1 MNQID
6 CMQWEETLREYLGRI
21 ENELAEVRKAK
32 YELYNMQRQLQE
44 GSFKGRYERDEDT
57 IIISAPNII
66 IGNVDKQGNLLSKPS
81 RVIIRSNDIDL
92 EGVGTCNDGAVAG
105 GSVVTR
111 ARYVNVQTVDPG
123 PDGREC
129 VAFPDSTFSVQSASV
144 SLLAEEIGDDNADNA
159 DNANYIAQNGG
170 VFTLKTAS
178 PVGTITL
185 AAEKNINVSSV
196 KAKAAE
202 GKDLSAVIGQLDQK
216 ATDAGNA
223 ANQNIT
229 AIADTIK
236 RLSTNEDDKELS
248 LIGKLG
254 ENADSFALRTGLY
267 KYDERSQVTKE
278 IALDMTKNISQ
289 CITNLST
296 KAEAKRIKEYLEIRN
311 EKLTTLNTD
320 YDKKAT
326 GATVNINAENVNI
339 STRGADGKVR
349 TNEGNGVKIVSQN
362 TEIVAQ
368 EGTKTIEKSTLKV
381 IAHDVKIDTSE
392 YTYKQEGEKYVP
404 ESSKSTGNIEINSF
418 KVFMTSQD
426 RTYDTKSG
434 EIKTTELTPNSYIWQ
449 NSGDIYLDMCKQA
462 DGVAEGNC
470 VITSKNI
477 FIGAC
482 NLDKQNHQ
490 AGVLTSGGQVVI
502 TGENVFAG
510 TYEDRACNSVVVRS
524 KNSFLTGHEE
534 VDIYK
539 DSGATKDKGTALSG
553 SLLKI
558 NADVAMKCT
567 NLTTVADSHNLW
579 GVTTVHGD
587 FKSTC
592 KIDCSYLNA
601 TTAIYG
607 PNLSDNAKTMA
618 IEVKEKIPPLD
629 VNQKIPE
636 IAVAEANA
644 AKDDKKDGEDGGG
657 GGVNSKTA

>member
-44 GSFKGRYERDEDT
+44 GSFRGRYERDEDT

-66 IGNVDKQGNLLSKPS
+66 IGNVDKQGNLLDKQS
-81 RVIIRSNDIDL
+81 RVIIRSNGIDL
-92 EGVGTCNDGAVAG
+92 EGVGTCDGGTVAG

-144 SLLAEEIGDDNADNA
+144 SLLAEEIGDNNAKKSDKIN
-159 DNANYIAQNGG
+159 NNGG
-170 VFTLKTAS
+170 VFTLKTGH

-185 AAEKNINVSSV
+185 AAEQTINVSSV

-202 GKDLSAVIGQLDQK
+202 GKGLSTVIGDLDKK

-223 ANQNIT
+223 ANNNIT
-229 AIADTIK
+229 AIADSIK
-236 RLSTNEDDKELS
+236 SLSTNEDDKELS

-267 KYDERSQVTKE
+267 KYDERSQVTKV
-278 IALDMTKNISQ
+278 IALEMAQNISQ

-392 YTYKQEGEKYVP
+392 YTYKQDGEKYVP

-482 NLDKQNHQ
+482 NLDKQKHQ

-567 NLTTVADSHNLW
+567 NLTTVAESHNLW

-607 PNLSDNAKTMA
+607 PNLSDNAKTIA
-618 IEVKEKIPPLD
+618 QASIKESIPSLETGT
-629 VNQKIPE
+629 QIPN
-636 IAVAEANA
+636 IVTAEANA
-644 AKDDKKDGEDGGG
+644 AKEDKKEENAGSAGGG
-657 GGVNSKTA
+657 N